1 MKERKCILFDLDGT
15 LSDPGE
21 GIINSLIHALKH
33 FGIEGD
39 PAILRKFIGPPL
51 TESFKEHFNFD
62 DEQTAEAI
70 RIYRKYFHDH
80 GVLKNEIYPG
90 IPELLQDLALPVS
103 EGVRHRQSGLLQAL
117 EQADQKRQIRRWATL
132 DQGQDIFA
140 MLGGNEEVAVL
151 GAPGDAAEVDQPPQ
165 FEALQKRLQFAA
177 ADRGEHRH
185 LSPLPLED
193 LPGGNTHALRAVG
206 TGEVAVIVHRH
217 QEVGRTPLR
226 NHLDGVE
233 KTIEAVFLDGL
244 VTFLADGYI
253 RLTGQRRLL
262 RHRSHAGH
270 QYQRSQCT
278 AYQACH
284 GNLVPN

>member
-90 IPELLQDLALPVS
+90 IPELLQDLTKTGKTLAVATTKPEVYAHQ
-103 EGVRHRQSGLLQAL
+103 VL
-117 EQADQKRQIRRWATL
+117 EYFEIDRFFQKELVVGSYLDGRRTNKAELIATA
-132 DQGQDIFA
+132 IKR
-140 MLGGNEEVAVL
+140 LGGKPQDQVMVGDRKFDII
-151 GAPGDAAEVDQPPQ
+151 GAKANGIDVIGVTYGY
-165 FEALQKRLQFAA
+165 
-177 ADRGEHRH
+177 GERD
-185 LSPLPLED
+185 E
-193 LPGGNTHALRAVG
+193 
-206 TGEVAVIVHRH
+206 
-217 QEVGRTPLR
+217 
-226 NHLDGVE
+226 
-233 KTIEAVFLDGL
+233 IEAHEPTAIAASVDEL
-244 VTFLADGYI
+244 
-253 RLTGQRRLL
+253 RELL
-262 RHRSHAGH
+262 LG
-270 QYQRSQCT
+270 
-278 AYQACH
+278 
-284 GNLVPN
+284 

>member
-90 IPELLQDLALPVS
+90 IPELLQDLTKTGKTLAVIPLNQRFMHIRS
-103 EGVRHRQSGLLQAL
+103 WNILKSIAFSKKNWWLAATWT
-117 EQADQKRQIRRWATL
+117 ADAQIRR
-132 DQGQDIFA
+132 
-140 MLGGNEEVAVL
+140 
-151 GAPGDAAEVDQPPQ
+151 
-165 FEALQKRLQFAA
+165 
-177 ADRGEHRH
+177 
-185 LSPLPLED
+185 S
-193 LPGGNTHALRAVG
+193 
-206 TGEVAVIVHRH
+206 
-217 QEVGRTPLR
+217 
-226 NHLDGVE
+226 
-233 KTIEAVFLDGL
+233 
-244 VTFLADGYI
+244 
-253 RLTGQRRLL
+253 
-262 RHRSHAGH
+262 
-270 QYQRSQCT
+270 
-278 AYQACH
+278 
-284 GNLVPN
+284 